1 MHTLTGVVSL
11 STVPER
17 LTRGLLEPTL
27 RTLLAQTVV
36 LPILVA
42 VPWRSKRFPGEAYEV
57 LKRPIKKQRDLLR
70 SKKDLLRSKKR
81 ASTTSSAAISLVLG
95 PKKQKRPIKK
105 QKRPMK
111 MPIENAK
118 NHRAPVLLVVTNP
131 THL

>member
-70 SKKDLLRSKKR
+70 SKKDLLRYR
-81 ASTTSSAAISLVLG
+81 TANLG
-95 PKKQKRPIKK
+95 RRSVAQQTVSGGRHTRCRPGSIT
-105 QKRPMK
+105 P
-111 MPIENAK
+111 
-118 NHRAPVLLVVTNP
+118 PVLYIYIEAL
-131 THL
+131 

>member
-42 VPWRSKRFPGEAYEV
+42 VPWRSKRFPEQAYEV
-57 LKRPIKKQRDLLR
+57 PKRPIKRQ
-70 SKKDLLRSKKR
+70 KR
-81 ASTTSSAAISLVLG
+81 PV
-95 PKKQKRPIKK
+95 KRQKRPIKR
-105 QKRPMK
+105 QKRPVK
-111 MPIENAK
+111 RQK
-118 NHRAPVLLVVTNP
+118 
-131 THL
+131 

>member
-57 LKRPIKKQRDLLR
+57 PPWLNNTPGVIY
-70 SKKDLLRSKKR
+70 
-81 ASTTSSAAISLVLG
+81 IY
-95 PKKQKRPIKK
+95 
-105 QKRPMK
+105 
-111 MPIENAK
+111 IEA
-118 NHRAPVLLVVTNP
+118 L
-131 THL
+131 